1 MNFSSNIKR
10 EILSKPIKERHCK
23 KAFLAGLIRGT
34 GELYEKDDELGL
46 DIRLADEETAML
58 VSNFIRTLFNYEIR
72 EVSFSE
78 DKLNKKDKIVL
89 SISGDKGLEI
99 LKELNIL
106 TEQNE
111 ELVVNLNPYGYMTE
125 KQCCLKAFIR
135 GLFIASGGCTLP
147 SIDDNSSTG
156 YHLELV
162 FSHGVPAMVTSEK
175 LLEQNVASKIRK
187 RRNKYMLFIKSVEG
201 IKDFLAFLPAPV
213 SVLKLTDLIIERE
226 IVNNSN
232 RRKNC
237 DLGNV
242 NKQVEASSK
251 QIEAIDKIEKILGI
265 ESLKLDLQI
274 TAKARKENADE
285 TLSELSERLGVTKS
299 CLNHRLRKIVQIA
312 SELQD

>member
-1 MNFSSNIKR
+1 MNFSNSIKK

-23 KAFLAGLIRGT
+23 RAFLAGLIRGT
-34 GELYEKDDELGL
+34 GELYEKDGELGL
-46 DIRLADEETAML
+46 DIRLNDEETAML
-58 VSNFIRTLFNYEIR
+58 VSSLIENNFDYEIR

-78 DKLNKKDKIVL
+78 DRLNKKDKIIL
-89 SISGDKGLEI
+89 SINGDRGLQI
-99 LKELNIL
+99 LKELNIIK
-106 TEQNE
+106 EE
-111 ELVVNLNPYGYMTE
+111 SDELVVNLNPYGEITE
-125 KQCCLKAFIR
+125 RQCCLKAFVR
-135 GLFIASGGCTLP
+135 GLFVASGNCTLP
-147 SIDDNSSTG
+147 SIDDDTSTK
-156 YHLELV
+156 YHLELI

-175 LLEQNVASKIRK
+175 LLEQNVSSKIRK

-242 NKQVEASSK
+242 NKQIEASTK
-251 QIEAIDKIEKILGI
+251 QIEAINKIEKLIGL
-265 ESLKLDLQI
+265 ENLKKELQS
-274 TAKARKENADE
+274 TAKARKDNPEE
-285 TLSELSERLGVTKS
+285 PLSELAEILGVTKS

-312 SELQD
+312 SEL